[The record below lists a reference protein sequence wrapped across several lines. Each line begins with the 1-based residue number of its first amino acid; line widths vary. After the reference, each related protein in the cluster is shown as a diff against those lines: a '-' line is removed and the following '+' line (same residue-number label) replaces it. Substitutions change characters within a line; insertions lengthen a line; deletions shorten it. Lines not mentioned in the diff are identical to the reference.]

1 MNVLA
6 LSSDAET
13 LGHVARIFS
22 DQVGEIAPL
31 KHVPQFLDATA
42 SGKWKVFV
50 VDYDLLKSLFP
61 NPLDFV
67 GRMPDDAHFIFVGS
81 HSFADWHDQL
91 RTAGAIVLH
100 KPNTVGELGIAL
112 RKLAADQAKPKTA
125 KRSVCSSV
133 IAIPRHAVK

>member
-6 LSSDAET
+6 LSADTET

-22 DQVGEIAPL
+22 DQIDQIAPL
-31 KHVPQFLDATA
+31 TQVPQFMQSVN
-42 SGKWKVFV
+42 SGNWKVFV
-50 VDYDLLKSLFP
+50 VDYDLLKSRFP

-67 GRMPDDAHFIFVGS
+67 DQLPVDSHFIFVGS

-100 KPNTVGELGIAL
+100 KPNTVGEFGIAL
-112 RKLAADQAKPKTA
+112 RRLAADRRQGSRKP
-125 KRSVCSSV
+125 SVSSF
-133 IAIPRHAVK
+133 AVGKPHRAVR